1 MMQQLVLDVTAVL
14 QHNEPLG
21 ATVRNEGEKVVIG
34 RVVRGGAA
42 ERSGNLQPGGQNL
55 TYYYII
61 VHTLDFETIRI
72 LQNKRSEE
80 DYASSAS
87 RLLLKSLF
95 AILNFPIISV
105 HC

>member
-1 MMQQLVLDVTAVL
+1 MIVKGCTKICCRCVCMMQQLVLDVTAVL

-55 TYYYII
+55 TYY
-61 VHTLDFETIRI
+61 
-72 LQNKRSEE
+72 
-80 DYASSAS
+80 
-87 RLLLKSLF
+87 
-95 AILNFPIISV
+95 
-105 HC
+105 